1 MEQRNKYKCWMW
13 PISNKKM
20 TLEIV
25 KYIKQKIN
33 INLDLAVVLGS
44 GLSDLHKI
52 LRNKII
58 IKYADIPNFRK
69 TTVKG
74 HDGKFIIGSYKGI
87 NIIFSLGRFHYYE
100 GITIEEVGLPM
111 KIFKELN
118 CKNVILTNSS
128 GCLNKNWQLG
138 DIMLINGHFDFT
150 FRNSKLNPTLIK
162 DEKIYNKKLIN
173 IAKKIK
179 HKTRIGYYG
188 WVLGPMYETKAEIY
202 NMNNCGVNAVGMS
215 TIPELL
221 TAKKYKIPA
230 IAIALMSNYAVGL
243 TNENLTHNNVLE
255 NSSKYNDNF
264 KLFLIKL
271 ISQIHSVK

>member
-1 MEQRNKYKCWMW
+1 
-13 PISNKKM
+13 
-20 TLEIV
+20 
-25 KYIKQKIN
+25 
-33 INLDLAVVLGS
+33 
-44 GLSDLHKI
+44 
-52 LRNKII
+52 
-58 IKYADIPNFRK
+58 
-69 TTVKG
+69 
-74 HDGKFIIGSYKGI
+74 
-87 NIIFSLGRFHYYE
+87 
-100 GITIEEVGLPM
+100 
-111 KIFKELN
+111 
-118 CKNVILTNSS
+118 
-128 GCLNKNWQLG
+128 
-138 DIMLINGHFDFT
+138 MLINGHFDFT

-202 NMNNCGVNAVGMS
+202 NTNNCGVNAVGMS

-243 TNENLTHNNVLE
+243 TNENLTHNTVLE

-271 ISQIHSVK
+271 ISQIH